1 MESTLQAL
9 GGILL
14 RAIPTFFLVLFL
26 HVYLKK
32 IFFQPLE
39 RVLAE
44 RDKATKGA
52 RAQAETSLARA
63 AKLASEYEEA
73 MRTSRADVYREQEQI
88 RARWRDEQARILQ
101 EAKASAE
108 RQVAEARAGIASDAE
123 AARVGLRAEA
133 EAIATQIASR
143 IVPRRAA

>member
-1 MESTLQAL
+1 
-9 GGILL
+9 LL
-14 RAIPTFFLVLFL
+14 RAIPTFLLVLFL
-26 HVYLKK
+26 HFYLKK

-73 MRTSRADVYREQEQI
+73 IRDARAEVYREQEEI
-88 RARWRDEQARILQ
+88 RAKWRAEQTQ
-101 EAKASAE
+101 MMHDAKVSAE
-108 RQVAEARAGIASDAE
+108 RQVAEARAGILKDAE
-123 AARVGLRAEA
+123 AARQGLQADAES
-133 EAIATQIASR
+133 IAAQIAER